1 MIPGRVASV
10 FLLLILS
17 LAPRAQAHD
26 VFPAIAEIEAQDG
39 RLNLAIEVTLE
50 ALMADIDLSTYEDT
64 NAAPNAADYDALR
77 ALPPE
82 DLAAR
87 IPAFLPVFLGN
98 LHLQIDGAG
107 AVPSFLRPDIR
118 DPGNVELQRQTVLHF
133 TAPIPPGATT
143 VSLGWVKSYGTL
155 VVRQIGEIDDPFAA
169 TVSGGALAGPFAI
182 SGGTSQSGWQVF
194 GTYIP
199 IGFDHILPKGLDHI
213 LFVLGLFLLAA
224 RLRPLLW
231 QVTACTAAHTVTL
244 ALGATGWVTV
254 PSSVV
259 EPLIAASIC
268 YVAIENVFTNHLNP
282 WRPAIVFGFGLLHGL
297 GFASVLDEF
306 GLPETH
312 FIPALLGFNVGVEL
326 GQITVIAIA
335 FLAVGFWFRN
345 KPWYR
350 SVITIPASLVIAGI
364 GAYWVFERTVL

>member
-1 MIPGRVASV
+1 MRSQKAICSRGMIPGRVASV

-155 VVRQIGEIDDPFAA
+155 VVRQIGKIDDPFTA

-199 IGFDHILPKGLDHI
+199 SALITSCPRGSITSSSCSASFFSPRGCVRSCGRSPRLPPPIRSHWRS
-213 LFVLGLFLLAA
+213 A
-224 RLRPLLW
+224 RRDGSRYRQAW
-231 QVTACTAAHTVTL
+231 
-244 ALGATGWVTV
+244 
-254 PSSVV
+254 SS
-259 EPLIAASIC
+259 
-268 YVAIENVFTNHLNP
+268 
-282 WRPAIVFGFGLLHGL
+282 R
-297 GFASVLDEF
+297 
-306 GLPETH
+306 
-312 FIPALLGFNVGVEL
+312 
-326 GQITVIAIA
+326 
-335 FLAVGFWFRN
+335 
-345 KPWYR
+345 
-350 SVITIPASLVIAGI
+350 
-364 GAYWVFERTVL
+364 